1 MNKMLFTDLVVLA
14 LALLLFAAAVID
26 IRTRTIPNPLNAAVA
41 LHAPLAWWAS
51 GLPLWPDAALQ
62 VGVALA
68 VFLLFAGFFY
78 LGMMGG
84 GDVKLAAAIALWLA
98 PAATL
103 KFIVITSLAGGVVTL
118 ATMLWHRWR
127 GNEGAPEVPYG
138 VAIAF
143 GGLWLLAQ
151 RFLNHFA

>member
-1 MNKMLFTDLVVLA
+1 MNYIDFTDLMALA
-14 LALLLFAAAVID
+14 LALLLLAAAVID

-41 LHAPLAWWAS
+41 LLAPLAWWAA
-51 GLPLWPDAALQ
+51 GLPLWPDAVLQ
-62 VGVALA
+62 VGVALG
-68 VFLLFAGFFY
+68 VFMLFAGFFY
-78 LGMMGG
+78 LSMMGG
-84 GDVKLAAAIALWLA
+84 GDVKLAAAIALWFP

-127 GNEGAPEVPYG
+127 GHEGAPEVPYG

-143 GGLWLLAQ
+143 GGMWLLAQ

>member
-1 MNKMLFTDLVVLA
+1 MNNIAFTALIALT
-14 LALLLFAAAVID
+14 LALLLLAAAAID

-41 LHAPLAWWAS
+41 LLAPLAWCAW
-51 GLPLWPDAALQ
+51 GVPLWPDAAIQ
-62 VGVALA
+62 VGVAIG
-68 VFLLFAGFFY
+68 VFLLFAAFFY

-84 GDVKLAAAIALWLA
+84 GDVKLAAAIALWFP

-118 ATMLWHRWR
+118 ATIVWHRAR
-127 GNEGAPEVPYG
+127 SNEGAPEVPYG

-143 GGLWLLAQ
+143 GGMWLLAQ